1 MKSNK
6 KITKST
12 NIVEALEI
20 NPNAADILMDAG
32 MHCVGCAMA
41 QFETLGQGLKAHGFN
56 SKDIKKILEELN
68 K

>member
-1 MKSNK
+1 MKSK
-6 KITKST
+6 KQITKST

-20 NPNAADILMDAG
+20 NPNAADILMNAG
-32 MHCVGCAMA
+32 MGCVGCAMA
-41 QFETLGQGLKAHGFN
+41 QFERIEQGLKAHGFN